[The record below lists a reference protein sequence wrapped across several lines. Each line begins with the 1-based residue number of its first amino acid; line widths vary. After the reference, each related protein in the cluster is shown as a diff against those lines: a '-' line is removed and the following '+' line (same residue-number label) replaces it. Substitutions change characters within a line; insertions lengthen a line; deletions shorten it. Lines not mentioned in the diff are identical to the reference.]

1 MLSQASSPPDN
12 NPLSQS
18 LERYNQ
24 LIMCRQLCDAYNM
37 SITSLDVE
45 YPKTPQ
51 EYIDM
56 IIDRH
61 NKTRLQRL
69 GNCINNEKC
78 RNPCDKAIRAVK
90 YTNNLGNQTRKRE
103 PLRSTS
109 HHALRL
115 SDEVKA
121 IMSEGLEFAN
131 DMQLAAIAAFR
142 GLVEDKATGS
152 LLRRLGWS
160 DARSVSKDQMKYLMK
175 LLSAIFFRDYQ
186 MELEFEWKNCN
197 DNVFG
202 RYTCDV
208 HPKIEL
214 SAFDYMDASPHGN
227 LPARTMSRLSTLLHE
242 LVHAY
247 LGIYACR
254 CPSFVKDVESL
265 KGHGLA
271 WQRIASSVEHNAPRF
286 IHLPLILGRFSSIQA
301 NWGVPLYWP
310 TQQEVREWDLEWMI
324 T

>member
-1 MLSQASSPPDN
+1 MNN
-12 NPLSQS
+12 NPPSYS
-18 LERYNQ
+18 LEKKYNQ
-24 LIMCRQLCDAYNM
+24 SIMCRRLCDAYNLSM
-37 SITSLDVE
+37 TSLDVD

-51 EYIDM
+51 EYIYM

-61 NKTRLQRL
+61 NKTRHQRF
-69 GNCINNEKC
+69 GTWINNEKC
-78 RNPCDKAIRAVK
+78 RFSCDKAIRAVK
-90 YTNNLGNQTRKRE
+90 HTNKLGNQTRKRD

-109 HHALRL
+109 HHAIRL

-121 IMSEGLEFAN
+121 IMLEGPEFAN
-131 DMQLAAIAAFR
+131 DEQLDAIASFKE
-142 GLVEDKATGS
+142 LVEDKATGS
-152 LLRRLGWS
+152 LLRRLGWY
-160 DARSVSKDQMKYLMK
+160 DPRSVSKDQMKYLMK
-175 LLSAIFFRDYQ
+175 LLSAIFFRDYE
-186 MELEFEWKNCN
+186 MELDFEWKTCN
-197 DNVFG
+197 DNYFG

-208 HPKIEL
+208 HPKIEM
-214 SAFDYMDASPHGN
+214 SASNYMDALPHGN
-227 LPARTMSRLSTLLHE
+227 LSARTMSRLSTLLHE

-247 LGIYACR
+247 LGVYACR

-286 IHLPLILGRFSSIQA
+286 IHLPLVLGRFTSIQA

-310 TQQEVREWDLEWMI
+310 TQQEVREWDLERMV

>member
-1 MLSQASSPPDN
+1 LTDN

-18 LERYNQ
+18 LENTYNQ
-24 LIMCRQLCDAYNM
+24 FIMCRQPRDAYNLSM
-37 SITSLDVE
+37 TSLDVDC
-45 YPKTPQ
+45 PKTPQ

-61 NKTRLQRL
+61 SKTRHQRL
-69 GNCINNEKC
+69 GTWINNVKC
-78 RNPCDKAIRAVK
+78 RNPCEKAIRAVK
-90 YTNNLGNQTRKRE
+90 YTNKLGNQTRKRDS
-103 PLRSTS
+103 LRRTS
-109 HHALRL
+109 HHAIRL

-121 IMSEGLEFAN
+121 IMSEGPEFDN
-131 DMQLAAIAAFR
+131 DEQLDAIASFKE
-142 GLVEDKATGS
+142 LLEDKATGS
-152 LLRRLGWS
+152 LLRRLGWY
-160 DARSVSKDQMKYLMK
+160 DASSVSKDQMKYLMK

-186 MELEFEWKNCN
+186 MELDFEWKTYN
-197 DNVFG
+197 DDYFG

-208 HPKIEL
+208 HPKIEM
-214 SAFDYMDASPHGN
+214 SAFNYMLASPHGN
-227 LPARTMSRLSTLLHE
+227 LSARTMSRLSTLLHE

-286 IHLPLILGRFSSIQA
+286 IHLPLVLGRFTSIQA

-310 TQQEVREWDLEWMI
+310 TQQEVKEWNLERMV